1 MFPFPVSP
9 LPLFTPEKLVR
20 NFYKLLVLSGSKMA
34 KRPSIPR
41 PVAVKEV
48 LQDLLNP
55 GDREALELR
64 QGVRRVWERVVP
76 PAMREHACLVDLRRK
91 ELWVEV
97 SESIWGQEL
106 QFLKPR
112 ILEELERALGPGKV
126 RDLRLRVGTP

>member
-1 MFPFPVSP
+1 M
-9 LPLFTPEKLVR
+9 T
-20 NFYKLLVLSGSKMA
+20 

-48 LQDLLNP
+48 LQDLLNA

-64 QGVRRVWERVVP
+64 QGVRRVWEAVVP
-76 PAMREHACLVDLRRK
+76 AAMREHARLADLKRK

-97 SESIWGQEL
+97 SDSIWGQEL

-112 ILEELERALGPGKV
+112 ILEALARALGPGKI
-126 RDLRLRVGTP
+126 RDLRIRAA

>member
-1 MFPFPVSP
+1 MP
-9 LPLFTPEKLVR
+9 
-20 NFYKLLVLSGSKMA
+20 
-34 KRPSIPR
+34 KRPSSPR

-64 QGVRRVWERVVP
+64 QGVRRVWEAAVP
-76 PAMREHACLVDLRRK
+76 QAMREHARLVDLKRK

-97 SESIWGQEL
+97 SDGLWGQEL

-112 ILEELERALGPGKV
+112 ILEALEKALGPGKV
-126 RDLRLRVGTP
+126 RDLRVRVA